1 MSGSRISSLSFLFLC
16 SVVKPYNFIALDF
29 VGFCDPQ
36 NCATS
41 IFFSSVQVFGE
52 TYQIMNGSYKIL
64 QADNEKFPTLDVL
77 KVFFSV
83 SGCFSWPHS

>member
-1 MSGSRISSLSFLFLC
+1 M
-16 SVVKPYNFIALDF
+16 
-29 VGFCDPQ
+29 
-36 NCATS
+36 
-41 IFFSSVQVFGE
+41 
-52 TYQIMNGSYKIL
+52 MNGSYIIL